1 MSGKSYLLLQIARA
15 LRLEETYYITDTL
28 NDEVLGKIPEM
39 ENCNIILEN
48 GVLEENQIKGIFDKA
63 AKIEKRHVRIFIAID
78 SDNHEVLEYYKNSQG
93 DDGRIVLKKLSNKFE
108 NNEIKDFNEKIA
120 ALRLVDYDRKNT
132 ILDYL
137 FIVEKNLLTVSH
149 EKILPPV
156 NFLDMGNRAEIKAII
171 MMTVENTIPLSL
183 AVSTGLVETLY
194 RLTGDYKLTIQKDYL
209 TDIEN
214 EWDSSSVKFINNS
227 PYWTIKCLSEF
238 AGDKLNHKV
247 IAEAYY
253 SLIEDMQKKYHGDIR
268 KFNSRIKKYIMLDT
282 IQIMFSDKDK
292 GGTLQLPF
300 VIYERLHTI
309 MYDNYHFLHQ
319 EAKCELRVAR
329 RKKDESEREECLG
342 KANLNIKRALDSA
355 LKSNAKKIDYT
366 INHMMVTE
374 ALILSNYLLACKNKD
389 KDKINEAID
398 VYYEAF
404 VVGAN
409 LVGDDFLLKDDLDD
423 IKEFLNY
430 IITNTETSQELS
442 DGCKSKF
449 GEIYEKRYGMHVRL

>member
-1 MSGKSYLLLQIARA
+1 
-15 LRLEETYYITDTL
+15 
-28 NDEVLGKIPEM
+28 
-39 ENCNIILEN
+39 
-48 GVLEENQIKGIFDKA
+48 
-63 AKIEKRHVRIFIAID
+63 
-78 SDNHEVLEYYKNSQG
+78 
-93 DDGRIVLKKLSNKFE
+93 
-108 NNEIKDFNEKIA
+108 
-120 ALRLVDYDRKNT
+120 
-132 ILDYL
+132 
-137 FIVEKNLLTVSH
+137 
-149 EKILPPV
+149 
-156 NFLDMGNRAEIKAII
+156 
-171 MMTVENTIPLSL
+171 
-183 AVSTGLVETLY
+183 
-194 RLTGDYKLTIQKDYL
+194 
-209 TDIEN
+209 
-214 EWDSSSVKFINNS
+214 
-227 PYWTIKCLSEF
+227 
-238 AGDKLNHKV
+238 
-247 IAEAYY
+247 
-253 SLIEDMQKKYHGDIR
+253 
-268 KFNSRIKKYIMLDT
+268 
-282 IQIMFSDKDK
+282 
-292 GGTLQLPF
+292 
-300 VIYERLHTI
+300 